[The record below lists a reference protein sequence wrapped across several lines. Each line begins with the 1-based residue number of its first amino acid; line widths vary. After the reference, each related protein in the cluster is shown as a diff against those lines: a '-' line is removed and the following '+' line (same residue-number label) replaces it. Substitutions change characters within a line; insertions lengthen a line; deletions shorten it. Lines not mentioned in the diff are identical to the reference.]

1 MPFPGFGRVS
11 ENLRRSTVC
20 VKAGR
25 HSQGSGVI
33 VDPSGLIVTNAH
45 VVASTGPI
53 EVSFWDGQCIRADLS
68 KRDASRDIAILRV
81 PLSGLPAVTLAN
93 SDEVRAGHAVVA
105 VGNPMG
111 FQGALTTGVV
121 HAMGRLPG
129 LGPMNWIQADVR
141 LAPGNSGGP
150 LADAHGQV
158 IGINTMIAGGLGLAV
173 PSNAVARRL
182 QSENDRV
189 SLGAV
194 VRPVQVSVEARMRL
208 GMMVLQVIKNGAA
221 DLASLMPGDLLIAAD
236 GRAFHSIEDLERML
250 DGAGERIARVE
261 FLRGARERS
270 RTAFVRLCPPAAS
283 AAL

>member
-1 MPFPGFGRVS
+1 MPVPGFGEVS

-25 HSQGSGVI
+25 HGQGSGVI
-33 VDPSGLIVTNAH
+33 VDPAGLIVTNTH
-45 VVASTGPI
+45 VVASAGHI
-53 EVSFWDGQCIRADLS
+53 EVSFWDGQRVRADLS
-68 KRDASRDIAILRV
+68 KHDASRDISILRV
-81 PLSGLPAVTLAN
+81 PLCGLPAVTLAN
-93 SDEVRAGHAVVA
+93 SDEVRAGDAVVA

-121 HAMGRLPG
+121 HAVGRVPG
-129 LGPMNWIQADVR
+129 LGPMNWIQADVQ

-150 LADAHGQV
+150 LADAQGQV
-158 IGINTMIAGGLGLAV
+158 IGINTMIVEGLGLAV

-182 QSENDRV
+182 RSEYDRA
-189 SLGAV
+189 SLGVV
-194 VRPVQVSVEARMRL
+194 VRPVQVSLEARMRL

-236 GRAFHSIEDLERML
+236 GHAFNSIEDLERML

-270 RTAFVRLCPPAAS
+270 RTAFVRLCPPAIS
-283 AAL
+283 AL